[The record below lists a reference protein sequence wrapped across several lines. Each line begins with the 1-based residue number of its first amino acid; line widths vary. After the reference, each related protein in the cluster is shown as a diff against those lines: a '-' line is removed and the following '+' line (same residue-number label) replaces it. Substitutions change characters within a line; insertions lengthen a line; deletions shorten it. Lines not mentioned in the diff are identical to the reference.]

1 MESECPYLSVVIPA
15 WNEERRLPGSLRKIV
30 DYLDEQG
37 YPWEI
42 IVVDDGSSDDTV
54 GVTQAFMA
62 RHPEVRLIQIE
73 HRGKGYA
80 VRTGVLAAQGRF
92 ILFSDADLATPI
104 EELGKLLGWFERGYD
119 VVIGSREG
127 VGARRYGEPS
137 YRHLT
142 GRLFNL
148 VAQALAVRGVQDTQ
162 CGFKCFRHQVA
173 EDLFRRMK
181 LYNEGTGIVK
191 GGMVT
196 GFDVEVLFLARK
208 RGYKVKEVPV
218 KWYYS
223 KESKVNLL
231 KDSWRNLCD
240 VVKVRLNDLRGF
252 YD

>member
-1 MESECPYLSVVIPA
+1 MKSQPYLSVVIPA
-15 WNEERRLPGSLRKIV
+15 WNEEHRLPGSLRKVV

-37 YPWEI
+37 YPWEV
-42 IVVDDGSSDDTV
+42 IVVDDGSSDDTT
-54 GVTQAFMA
+54 GVTRTFMA
-62 RHPEVRLIQIE
+62 RHSEVRLIQSE

-80 VRTGVLAAQGRF
+80 VRTGVLAAQGDF

-104 EELGKLLGWFERGYD
+104 EEAGKLLGWFERGYD

-127 VGARRYGEPS
+127 AGARRYGEPG
-137 YRHLT
+137 YRHLM

-148 VAQALAVRGVQDTQ
+148 LVQALAVRGVQDTQ

-181 LYNEGTGIVK
+181 LYDEGTGIVK
-191 GGMVT
+191 EGMVT

-208 RGYKVKEVPV
+208 QGYKIKEVPV

-231 KDSWRNLCD
+231 RDSWRNLCD
-240 VVKVRLNDLRGF
+240 VVKVRLNNLRGF